1 MANHVESRPC
11 GLRARAWWG
20 DQLVAESTATV
31 LVEAPGRPPAL
42 YFPCSDIRLDLV
54 GPDML
59 WRVTHDT
66 PEVGW
71 LSDYAAFDH
80 DRVRVELIDEMDGD
94 DARDV
99 TVKRFPTWGDAS
111 HLVDILDVRPD
122 GEGSY
127 VGVARSQERRPVVE
141 GSQMLG
147 QAIVAAGRHAPG
159 RRAVSA
165 HMVFLRAADARE
177 PLQFDLD
184 EETFLELEQRALQS
198 RLNQAFHGPDLAPF
212 LLLATDDL
220 RFRSHQ
226 HLFDFRGRIVPPKPE
241 RRQQLIKGMCI
252 RRRKQQND
260 HPD

>member
-11 GLRARAWWG
+11 GLRAQAWWG

-127 VGVARSQERRPVVE
+127 VGVARSQERRP
-141 GSQMLG
+141 G
-147 QAIVAAGRHAPG
+147 IGRRRDTRRRLILSANGFGRLHHGHVGDARGNVRPG
-159 RRAVSA
+159 RTG
-165 HMVFLRAADARE
+165 ARGTGF
-177 PLQFDLD
+177 QH
-184 EETFLELEQRALQS
+184 RGGGSS
-198 RLNQAFHGPDLAPF
+198 R
-212 LLLATDDL
+212 
-220 RFRSHQ
+220 
-226 HLFDFRGRIVPPKPE
+226 
-241 RRQQLIKGMCI
+241 
-252 RRRKQQND
+252 
-260 HPD
+260 